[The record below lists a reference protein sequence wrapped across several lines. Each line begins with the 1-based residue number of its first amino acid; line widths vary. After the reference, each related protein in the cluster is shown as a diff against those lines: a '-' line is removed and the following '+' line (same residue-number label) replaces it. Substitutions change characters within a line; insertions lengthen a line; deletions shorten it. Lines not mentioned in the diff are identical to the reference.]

1 MRGKKPDSRQK
12 AEIRRY
18 GRNAEGRP
26 YRSSD
31 WLVLRETPDFY
42 YLEHRHKQNL
52 KIKLMKK

>member
-18 GRNAEGRP
+18 GRNADGRP

-31 WLVLRETPDFY
+31 WLVLRETPELY
-42 YLEHRHKQNL
+42 YLEHRHKQNF

>member
-18 GRNAEGRP
+18 GRNTNGRP
-26 YRSSD
+26 YRSAD

-42 YLEHRHKQNL
+42 YLEHRHKKNL
-52 KIKLMKK
+52 KIKLIKK